1 MSGHIRNSIGA
12 YWNSEYSWLNQTYWI
27 GLNFMENEFNGLT
40 AIITGAGSGIGLAV
54 AKGLKARGA
63 KVYGFDLNQGEMAEY
78 ATFIKCDIGD
88 ATSVAAAFDE
98 FKKVSKGLDILI
110 NNAGIGS
117 LTTVEHETDE
127 IWHKVL
133 NINVVGTARVSKLA
147 IPLLRASKSAAIVNT
162 ASIAATD
169 GIPNRAAYSASK
181 GAVMTLTLAMATD
194 HLADGIRVNA
204 VNPATT
210 DTPWVKRLLDLSG
223 DAQSARTALE
233 ARQPMGRMV
242 SPDEIANAII
252 FLASP
257 LQASVTGTAI
267 SVDGGMHS
275 LRIAKK

>member
-1 MSGHIRNSIGA
+1 MDK
-12 YWNSEYSWLNQTYWI
+12 
-27 GLNFMENEFNGLT
+27 EFLGLT

-54 AKGLKARGA
+54 AKGLKERGA
-63 KVYGFDLNQGEMAEY
+63 TVFGFDIDQGEMATY

-88 ATSVAAAFDE
+88 ATSVENAFTE
-98 FKKVSKGLDILI
+98 FKKSSKTLDVLV

-133 NINVVGTARVSKLA
+133 NINVVGTARVSKHA

-162 ASIAATD
+162 ASIAAID

-181 GAVMTLTLAMATD
+181 GAILTLTLAMATD
-194 HLADGIRVNA
+194 HLDDGIRVNA

-210 DTPWVKRLLDLSG
+210 DTPWVKKLLD
-223 DAQSARTALE
+223 QSADSKAARTALE
-233 ARQPMGRMV
+233 ARQPMGRLV
-242 SPDEIANAII
+242 SPIEIANAII

-267 SVDGGMHS
+267 NIDGGMHS
-275 LRIAKK
+275 LRIPKK